1 MGRKKK
7 ILLYDNIK
15 SVWEIRRSL
24 YQTELSLKD
33 FMVKWLKNQRESD
46 KIRLW
51 RKAARITRPIEFYGV
66 MDCYQY
72 VTTNNPVIIKSK
84 YKHRW
89 GFVGD

>member
-1 MGRKKK
+1 MGCENKK
-7 ILLYDNIK
+7 LLYDNIK

-33 FMVKWLKNQRESD
+33 FTLKWLKNQRESN

-51 RKAARITRPIEFYGV
+51 RKAAKTTRPIEFHRV

-72 VTTNNPVIIKSK
+72 VTTNNRLVIKSK
-84 YKHRW
+84 YKYRW
-89 GFVGD
+89 NFVGD

>member
-1 MGRKKK
+1 MGCENKK
-7 ILLYDNIK
+7 LLYDNIK

-33 FMVKWLKNQRESD
+33 FTLKWLKNQRESN

-51 RKAARITRPIEFYGV
+51 RKAAKTTRPIELYGV

-72 VTTNNPVIIKSK
+72 VTTNNRLVIKSK

-89 GFVGD
+89 NFVGD